1 MAFESVLTTGIYC
14 RAECSATP
22 LQKNVTQY
30 PTEVAA
36 EAAGFRPC
44 LLCRPDRLP
53 PSTHQAA
60 PVAVNEALLLITDG
74 YLDSHSEEQLGAHV
88 GYSARQLRRVFQD
101 HVGATPSFV
110 ARSRR
115 AHFARRLLDESDLPM
130 TDVTYASGF
139 ASVRQMNRVVREIFD
154 FSPTELRGKR
164 KRGDNLQIDG
174 GLRLRIPYGQ
184 PMDVSQALGYLQS
197 RAIHGVEAVV
207 DGIYR
212 RTTNTCGYPGVLEL
226 KDHGDGRNVELLA
239 HLPSF
244 NSIIDDIA
252 RCRRMLALD
261 IDITSAVEQ
270 LRKDPLLGPVVTKA
284 PGWRLPGAW
293 DRFETSIRIILGQ
306 QVSVAAAST
315 LIGRLV
321 ERVGTPIEHV
331 DLGPLTHLFPSA
343 QAVAESNLDGLGITG
358 GRIRAIHA
366 FANAVVQGDVDLT
379 RVANLDETE
388 QQLTAVA
395 GIGPWTAQLI
405 AGRVMGHLDAFPAS
419 DLGVRKG
426 VTQLVG
432 ASQIVSADEASQVAE
447 SWRPFRAVAVA
458 HLWNLPKPGASNDQ

>member
-1 MAFESVLTTGIYC
+1 MAFSSVLTTGIYC

-22 LQKNVTQY
+22 LKKNVTHY
-30 PTEVAA
+30 PTGVAA

-44 LLCRPDRLP
+44 LHCRPDRLP
-53 PSTHQAA
+53 PSTHDEAPAA
-60 PVAVNEALLLITDG
+60 VTEALLLISDG
-74 YLDSHSEEQLGAHV
+74 YLDSHDEEQLGARV
-88 GYSARQLRRVFQD
+88 GYSARQMRRVFQEY
-101 HVGATPSFV
+101 VGASPSFV

-130 TDVTYASGF
+130 TDITYASGF

-154 FSPTELRGKR
+154 FNPTQLRSKR
-164 KRGDNLQIDG
+164 LKGDNLTIDG
-174 GLRLRIPYGQ
+174 GLRLRIPYAQ
-184 PMDVSQALGYLQS
+184 PMAVAQSLGYLES

-207 DGIYR
+207 DGVYR
-212 RTTNTCGYPGVLEL
+212 RTTNTCGYAGVLEL

-261 IDITSAVEQ
+261 LDIASAAEH
-270 LRKDPLLGPVVTKA
+270 LMADPLLGSVVTAA

-293 DRFETSIRIILGQ
+293 DRFETSLRIILGQ

-321 ERVGTPIEHV
+321 ERVGAPIRNV
-331 DLGPLTHLFPSA
+331 DLGSLTHLFPSA
-343 QAVAESNLDGLGITG
+343 AAVADSNLDGLGITG

-366 FANAVVQGDVDLT
+366 FSKAVVDGDVDLT
-379 RVANLDETE
+379 RSESLEDTE
-388 QQLTAVA
+388 KQLTAVA

-426 VTQLVG
+426 ATQLVG
-432 ASQIVSADEASQVAE
+432 ASEILSGDEVAVLAE
-447 SWRPFRAVAVA
+447 AWRPFRAVAVA
-458 HLWNLPKPGASNDQ
+458 HLWNLPKQGLPHDR